1 MMHPKRGKGSIMA
14 KEKKAKKDTLKK
26 KAALK
31 KNTVSKKEG
40 ATRKAAKKAENKDM
54 KKVDGRAS
62 AKSKTECKVARKQKK
77 AATAIAINLAD
88 FTCPCCSK
96 RCPLS
101 KPKCGKGKASAK
113 KKLEK
118 VSKAA

>member
-1 MMHPKRGKGSIMA
+1 MA
-14 KEKKAKKDTLKK
+14 KEKKAEKDTLKK
-26 KAALK
+26 KVVLK
-31 KNTVSKKEG
+31 KKAVSKKEG
-40 ATRKAAKKAENKDM
+40 ATKKA
-54 KKVDGRAS
+54 
-62 AKSKTECKVARKQKK
+62 TKK

-101 KPKCGKGKASAK
+101 KPKCGKGKAIAK

>member
-14 KEKKAKKDTLKK
+14 KEKKAKRGTLKK
-26 KAALK
+26 KVVLK
-31 KNTVSKKEG
+31 KKAVSKKEG
-40 ATRKAAKKAENKDM
+40 ATKKAAKKAENKDT
-54 KKVDGRAS
+54 KKIDDRAS
-62 AKSKTECKVARKQKK
+62 ARSKTECKASKKPKK

-101 KPKCGKGKASAK
+101 KPKCGKGKAIAK

-118 VSKAA
+118 ASKAA

>member
-1 MMHPKRGKGSIMA
+1 MA

-26 KAALK
+26 KVVLK
-31 KNTVSKKEG
+31 KKAVS
-40 ATRKAAKKAENKDM
+40 KKAENKDT
-54 KKVDGRAS
+54 KKIDDRAS
-62 AKSKTECKVARKQKK
+62 AKSKTECKVAKKPKK

-101 KPKCGKGKASAK
+101 KPKCGKGKAIAK

>member
-14 KEKKAKKDTLKK
+14 KGKKAKKVALKKNAVLKK
-26 KAALK
+26 KA
-31 KNTVSKKEG
+31 VSKKEG
-40 ATRKAAKKAENKDM
+40 TTKKAAKKAGNKGM
-54 KKVDGRAS
+54 KKIDGRAS
-62 AKSKTECKVARKQKK
+62 AKSKIECKVPKK
-77 AATAIAINLAD
+77 SKKTATTIAINLAD

-101 KPKCGKGKASAK
+101 KPKCGKGKAIAK

-118 VSKAA
+118 AAKAT

>member
-1 MMHPKRGKGSIMA
+1 MA

-62 AKSKTECKVARKQKK
+62 AKSKTECKVARKHKK

-101 KPKCGKGKASAK
+101 KPKCGKGRAIAK